1 MVFKQTAGFISGLR
15 DALKAQASYLQS
27 LENKDMFGASP
38 QSHDDPTNVGT
49 PHSQIR
55 HETTQQGTDS
65 MALEAERL
73 KIKIGALGELHGK
86 IAGELVF
93 AKREI
98 AYGKLDGAEL
108 KELFRLTRGV
118 FMPVAGMSSIADI
131 FNRVAEKRGW
141 ISTDSR
147 QTGLEGKHMVDE
159 AKDKEKKQWNDI
171 MKSLHGPFKVMT
183 QAMDEGLQHT
193 LYTLELANPPKEII
207 TPKDAVADQTSRDVE
222 AQGDII
228 KPGDK
233 GFADYLKRRIYNF
246 YDQRKLTL
254 AIWCR
259 QKGFELDENLF
270 KNPALPAP
278 HIEVETENLSQHQ
291 ANQHQLYLILY
302 VSFRIFPIII
312 RLFNAFHRHE
322 RTLQETLIGYYPRV
336 FIKFSFSS

>member
-1 MVFKQTAGFISGLR
+1 
-15 DALKAQASYLQS
+15 
-27 LENKDMFGASP
+27 MFGASP
-38 QSHDDPTNVGT
+38 LSHDDPTNVGT

-55 HETTQQGTDS
+55 HENNQQGKDS
-65 MALEAERL
+65 TTLEAERL
-73 KIKIGALGELHGK
+73 KIAIGALGELHGK
-86 IAGELVF
+86 IAGELIF

-141 ISTDSR
+141 RSTDSR
-147 QTGLEGKHMVDE
+147 QNGLEEKHMIEE

-171 MKSLHGPFKVMT
+171 MKSLHGPFKVLT
-183 QAMDEGLQHT
+183 QAMDEGLQHA
-193 LYTLELANPPKEII
+193 LYTLELAIPPKEMT
-207 TPKDAVADQTSRDVE
+207 TPKTTVADQTSHDVE

-233 GFADYLKRRIYNF
+233 GFADYLIRRIDNF

-254 AIWCR
+254 GIWCR
-259 QKGFELDENLF
+259 QKGVELDENLF
-270 KNPALPAP
+270 KNPALPSP

-291 ANQHQLYLILY
+291 ENQHQLYLILY
-302 VSFRIFPIII
+302 VSSRIFPIII
-312 RLFNAFHRHE
+312 RPFNAFHRHE
-322 RTLQETLIGYYPRV
+322 RSLQENLSDI
-336 FIKFSFSS
+336 ILASSSNFRLKLMLSRWNISSGRLVGQSSNLFVLPI